1 MTNSKDFKLIFKQ
14 EKNSQPVK
22 IRENF
27 SINSLL
33 FFQKELPNE
42 LKEILSK
49 LKIEKFDNKNNNL
62 NISARDYTTKK
73 LYIFKIIFL
82 KNTKYKIFMN

>member
-73 LYIFKIIFL
+73 LYKLKIIFL
-82 KNTKYKIFMN
+82 KNKKYKIFMN